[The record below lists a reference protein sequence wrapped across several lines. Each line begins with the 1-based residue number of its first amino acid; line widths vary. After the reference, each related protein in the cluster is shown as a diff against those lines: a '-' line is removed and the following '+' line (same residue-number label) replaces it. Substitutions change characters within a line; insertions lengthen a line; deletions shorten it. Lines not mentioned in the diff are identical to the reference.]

1 VLVVG
6 TGLSQ
11 NGGALLAYVVSRLR
25 PDVFSHPIWV
35 HFGEKEMPASSE
47 AVEELLSAATQLQKD
62 DPGSACQILLIC
74 AVHQNYA
81 GQRDEALKTMQWILA
96 LAEQYDLADEL
107 VWAAWG
113 ACAICFQAGD
123 TERAAGYLERLQ
135 SRLRERDEWVLAN
148 FVETV
153 AHSLSQRETEAQD
166 QMTLRLMRLTFDWL
180 QEWGFSAR
188 LTVPE
193 FQAISHSTNGS
204 GRQEVVLSQ
213 PFSSDGHWSGYCQ
226 AIKRIVRG
234 ELKLRWVANGASHRA
249 SSKVQGQIPSSPPP
263 KIHRPES
270 APSFTEQ
277 TLHWDRPPI
286 GPAPSSHASSPPEKL
301 STEAS
306 LLVYC
311 LGSFRVYKDDQLIEK
326 WPGNKCKQIL
336 KYMVVHRNAPV
347 NQEVLMELFW
357 PGMGLKGARRNLY
370 QAIYNLRQ
378 ALQDEGEDYPYVL
391 TEGNRY
397 SLNPE
402 IDLWVDSEA
411 FDLHYQNAQALII
424 SGRREDAAHEFQVAE
439 DLYSGEFL
447 AEDRYEDWPLVHREN
462 LKNAYLDA
470 LDQLS
475 QHFYADEQFAACIH
489 YCRKILAEDNC
500 REDAHRR
507 VMLCY
512 INLNQPH
519 LALRQYH
526 TCVEA
531 LRDELDV
538 PPMPA
543 TEELYQQIRQKQRK

>member
-1 VLVVG
+1 
-6 TGLSQ
+6 
-11 NGGALLAYVVSRLR
+11 
-25 PDVFSHPIWV
+25 
-35 HFGEKEMPASSE
+35 MASPE
-47 AVEELLSAATQLQKD
+47 AIDQLLSSATQLQKD
-62 DPGSACQILLIC
+62 DPGNACQILLIC

-96 LAEQYDLADEL
+96 LAEQYHLSDEL

-123 TERAAGYLERLQ
+123 TEGATGYLGRLQ
-135 SRLRERDEWVLAN
+135 SRLRAQNEWILAN

-153 AHSLSQRETEAQD
+153 AHSLSQRETEARD

-188 LTVPE
+188 LTIPE

-204 GRQEVVLSQ
+204 GPQEIALSQ
-213 PFSSDGHWSGYCQ
+213 PFSSDGRWSGYWRV
-226 AIKRIVRG
+226 IKQIVKG

-249 SSKVQGQIPSSPPP
+249 SPKVLEQIPNSPPS
-263 KIHRPES
+263 KIDPPEPTLS
-270 APSFTEQ
+270 PVDQ
-277 TLHWDRPPI
+277 TLPRDRPQTE
-286 GPAPSSHASSPPEKL
+286 PATSFHASSHPEKL

-378 ALQDEGEDYPYVL
+378 ALQTDGEDYPYIL
-391 TEGNRY
+391 TEGNSY

-402 IDLWVDSEA
+402 LEFWVDSEA
-411 FDLHYQNAQALII
+411 FDLHYQNAQTLIA
-424 SGRREDAAHEFQVAE
+424 SDRSEEAMREFQMAE
-439 DLYSGEFL
+439 DLYLGEFL

-475 QHFYADEQFAACIH
+475 QYFYAKGQFATCIY

-512 INLNQPH
+512 INLGQPH

-531 LRDELDV
+531 LREELDV

>member
-1 VLVVG
+1 
-6 TGLSQ
+6 
-11 NGGALLAYVVSRLR
+11 
-25 PDVFSHPIWV
+25 VFSHPIWV
-35 HFGEKEMPASSE
+35 HFGEKDRSASPE
-47 AVEELLSAATQLQKD
+47 VIDQLLGAATQLQKD
-62 DPGSACQILLIC
+62 DPGNACQILLIC

-81 GQRDEALKTMQWILA
+81 GQRAEALETMQRILA
-96 LAEQYDLADEL
+96 LAEQYGLPNEL

-113 ACAICFQAGD
+113 ACAICFQVGD
-123 TERAAGYLERLQ
+123 SEGATGYLEHLQ
-135 SRLRERDEWVLAN
+135 SRLREQNEWVLAN

-153 AHSLSQRETEAQD
+153 AHSLIQQETESPD
-166 QMTLRLMRLTFDWL
+166 QANLGLMRLTFEWL

-188 LTVPE
+188 STIPE
-193 FQAISHSTNGS
+193 FQAISNSTNGS
-204 GRQEVVLSQ
+204 GQRGFALSQ
-213 PFSSDGHWSGYCQ
+213 PFSSDGRWNGYWRV
-226 AIKRIVRG
+226 IKQIVRG

-249 SSKVQGQIPSSPPP
+249 NPEVQRQIPNSSPS
-263 KIHRPES
+263 KINPLEPTLSPADQVLHR
-270 APSFTEQ
+270 
-277 TLHWDRPPI
+277 DRPPI
-286 GPAPSSHASSPPEKL
+286 EPAASSPASSHLEK
-301 STEAS
+301 SSAEAS

-336 KYMVVHRNAPV
+336 KYMVINRSAPV
-347 NQEVLMELFW
+347 NQEILMELFW
-357 PGMGLKGARRNLY
+357 PGMDIKGARRNLY

-378 ALQDEGEDYPYVL
+378 ALQNSDEDYPYIL
-391 TEGNRY
+391 TEGNSY

-411 FDLHYQNAQALII
+411 FDLHYQNAQTLIA
-424 SGRREDAAHEFQVAE
+424 SDRRDEAVREFQMAE

-475 QHFYADEQFAACIH
+475 QHFYANEQFTTCIH
-489 YCRKILAEDNC
+489 YCRKILVEDNC

-512 INLNQPH
+512 INLGQPH

-531 LRDELDV
+531 LKEELDV

-543 TEELYQQIRQKQRK
+543 TEELYKQIRQRHHKYHHHL

>member
-1 VLVVG
+1 
-6 TGLSQ
+6 
-11 NGGALLAYVVSRLR
+11 
-25 PDVFSHPIWV
+25 
-35 HFGEKEMPASSE
+35 M
-47 AVEELLSAATQLQKD
+47 
-62 DPGSACQILLIC
+62 
-74 AVHQNYA
+74 
-81 GQRDEALKTMQWILA
+81 QRILA
-96 LAEQYDLADEL
+96 LAEQYDLPDEL

-123 TERAAGYLERLQ
+123 TEGATGYLGRLQ

-148 FVETV
+148 FVEMV
-153 AHSLSQRETEAQD
+153 AHSLSQRGTESQD
-166 QMTLRLMRLTFDWL
+166 QANLGLMRLTFGWL

-188 LTVPE
+188 STIPE
-193 FQAISHSTNGS
+193 FRVISNSTNGS
-204 GRQEVVLSQ
+204 GRGGFALSQ
-213 PFSSDGHWSGYCQ
+213 SFSSDSGWGGYWR
-226 AIKRIVRG
+226 AIKQIVKG
-234 ELKLRWVANGASHRA
+234 ELKLRWVANGASHQA
-249 SSKVQGQIPSSPPP
+249 NPEFQGRIPSSPAP
-263 KIHRPES
+263 KINRPEPI
-270 APSFTEQ
+270 PSPVDQ
-277 TLHWDRPPI
+277 ALPRDRPRI
-286 GPAPSSHASSPPEKL
+286 EPATPSAAWSHLEESSA
-301 STEAS
+301 EAS

-336 KYMVVHRNAPV
+336 KYMVVNRNTPT

-357 PGMGLKGARRNLY
+357 PGMDSKGARRNLY
-370 QAIYNLRQ
+370 QAIYSLRQ
-378 ALQDEGEDYPYVL
+378 ALQDSGEDYPYIL
-391 TEGNRY
+391 TEENSYR
-397 SLNPE
+397 LNSE

-411 FDLHYQNAQALII
+411 FDLHYQNAQTSIA
-424 SGRREDAAHEFQVAE
+424 SDRREEAVREFQMAE
-439 DLYSGEFL
+439 DLYLGEFL

-475 QHFYADEQFAACIH
+475 QHFYANEQFATCIH

-512 INLNQPH
+512 INLSQPH

-526 TCVEA
+526 TCVET

-543 TEELYQQIRQKQRK
+543 TEELYQQIRQKHRK